1 MVRQWSA
8 PIVKRFLIVS
18 LLIPAC
24 AHQALDGADTV
35 SPLPVKRV
43 VLYQNGV
50 GYFERGGDLVGDTLR
65 LQVRPEQINDL
76 LTSLTVIDLEGGRSQ
91 SISLPIEKSAAQR
104 LDELPDQVRRQ
115 GGIHSLLAAFRGAR
129 VRLELRDEGTSIQGR
144 IVGVE
149 SIDGKPHVALAS
161 GARVSNV
168 LVENIA
174 HLELH
179 DRPLQVGLNKV
190 LDHSLNEGQWKPVEL
205 TVRLNT
211 GGKHKLLV
219 SYISGMPTWKPAYR
233 LVMNKTGGKALLQ
246 GWAVIDN
253 TSGEDWNNVSLSLSS
268 GAPISFIY
276 DLHKPN
282 FVRRQQMGVM
292 ASGALAPVAQAGVAG
307 AKIKESKRSLKA
319 RKRRARKGRSK
330 AAAPM
335 NFGAVEAAGFGG
347 LGTRGASIGGGGMS
361 SLDMAQIAGAQD
373 GGATGTAVGGL
384 FRYDVEG
391 PVTVPDRSSTLV
403 SLVNR
408 QIEGEDLLLYRPDA
422 GGAAAQHPYR
432 AVRFK
437 NDTGYMLQGG
447 PVTVLARGTFVG
459 SGIFERIEDGAE
471 TFLPFSLEQGI
482 SITSHAK
489 HGEKPLKL
497 VAVTDGRVRCEVQS
511 RRTQVFDILS
521 RAKDV
526 PERIYLRVGKR
537 PGWSLENAPKDTR
550 ELHGAWYVPATLKEG
565 KTTVEITD
573 LHSHARTVSWDS
585 QLGQDV
591 LKLYVSDAEAD
602 SEVAAALKA
611 VDSKRSELSKVRAEV
626 AQKRKRKN
634 ELEREQNRVRHN
646 IKTLGEA
653 KINQS
658 LARKF
663 SAQLGANERTIA
675 GLNGDI
681 VKLDEQIH
689 ALTQQLKVLMQGV
702 SLSK

>member
-1 MVRQWSA
+1 MTRAV
-8 PIVKRFLIVS
+8 P
-18 LLIPAC
+18 LLLALSAC
-24 AHQALDGADTV
+24 AHGALDEAAPAN
-35 SPLPVKRV
+35 PLPVKRV

-76 LTSLTVIDLEGGRSQ
+76 LTSLTVIDLAGGRSQ

-115 GGIHSLLAAFRGAR
+115 GGMHSLLAAFRGAR
-129 VRLELRDEGTSIQGR
+129 VRLERREDGETMTGR
-144 IVGVE
+144 VVGVE
-149 SIDGKPHVALAS
+149 TIGGKPHVALAH
-161 GARVSNV
+161 GPRVSNV
-168 LVENIA
+168 PVDDIA

-205 TVRLNT
+205 TVRLNK

-233 LVMNKTGGKALLQ
+233 LVMGKTGEKALLQ

-253 TSGEDWNNVSLSLSS
+253 TSGEDWRDVSLSLSS

-276 DLHKPN
+276 DLHRPN
-282 FVRRQQMGVM
+282 FVQRRQLGVVGG
-292 ASGALAPVAQAGVAG
+292 GAVAPIARAGVAG
-307 AKIKESKRSLKA
+307 AKVKQSARRKVPKVSAAKRG
-319 RKRRARKGRSK
+319 RARS
-330 AAAPM
+330 APSRM
-335 NFGAVEAAGFGG
+335 AFESLGELEEDVGYGG
-347 LGTRGASIGGGGMS
+347 LGARGAGRGGGGMG
-361 SLDMAQIAGAQD
+361 SLGLTQMAGAQD
-373 GGATGTAVGGL
+373 SGATGTAVGGL

-408 QIEGEDLLLYRPDA
+408 RIEGEDLLLYRPDA

-489 HGEKPLKL
+489 HGEKPVRL
-497 VAVTDGRVRCEVQS
+497 VAISNGRVRCEVQS
-511 RRTQVFDILS
+511 RRTQVFEILS

-526 PERIYLRVGKR
+526 PERIYLRIGKR
-537 PGWSLENAPKDTR
+537 PGWKLENAPKDTR
-550 ELHGAWYVPATLKEG
+550 ELHGAWYLPASLKEG

-573 LHSHARTVSWDS
+573 TRAHPRTVNWDS

-591 LKLYVSDAEAD
+591 LKLYVSNAGANPAIAKALEAV
-602 SEVAAALKA
+602 E
-611 VDSKRSELSKVRAEV
+611 SKRSEL
-626 AQKRKRKN
+626 N
-634 ELEREQNRVRHN
+634 ELRAQISKHRTRKSELIQEQNRIRHN

-658 LARKF
+658 LARDF
-663 SAQLGANERTIA
+663 SRRLGANERDIA
-675 GLNGDI
+675 KLNGKI
-681 VKLDEQIH
+681 VELNEKIH
-689 ALTQQLKVLMQGV
+689 ALTQQLRVLMEEV
-702 SLSK
+702 TLSE